1 MEKLISDFS
10 IGTIM
15 FVWQLFIL
23 LGLITAFWAMI
34 VLAKDQRENLGIK
47 LLVFVSFFI
56 IPLFSSI
63 FYLIHYYSKRK
74 NAIR

>member
-1 MEKLISDFS
+1 MEKLVNDFS
-10 IGTIM
+10 IGTTM

-56 IPLFSSI
+56 IPLFSLI
-63 FYLIHYYSKRK
+63 FYFIHYYSKRK